1 MTTINTDILEHYRE
15 IDFTLWQKT
24 LDLSCDKL
32 RQLKKDESKK
42 VWILQLYSTYLQLIE
57 IFCINIFAITE
68 NNLWDNLFIS
78 NPNLRN
84 KIQVR
89 FFSTQ
94 NNSTRFCNK
103 FTIYLLDSWVF
114 GIKEKNEINNLADKR
129 KKYTQMLKEAI
140 EDYLKD
146 YDLLNAYKHGF
157 RVKSHGSN
165 TITIKAEISNAP
177 TFKIGDFNASI
188 SYLTKKKGVVS
199 RHDISFNWERAM
211 QKAHFLLNMMENT
224 QKILLNDDKEIQ
236 LDTLTVTNEADFS
249 KHFGASRFKTP
260 LLQLNKQL

>member
-1 MTTINTDILEHYRE
+1 MATVNNDILDHYRK
-15 IDFTLWQKT
+15 IDFSLWQKAM
-24 LDLSCDKL
+24 DLYCDKL
-32 RQLKKDESKK
+32 RKLKKDESKK
-42 VWILQLYSTYLQLIE
+42 VWILQLYSAYLQLIE
-57 IFCINIFAITE
+57 VFCINIFAITE
-68 NNLWDNLFIS
+68 NNLWDNLFLS
-78 NPNLRN
+78 NRDLKD
-84 KIQVR
+84 KIDTR
-89 FFSTQ
+89 FFIINQ
-94 NNSTRFCNK
+94 NKTRFCTK
-103 FTIYLLDSWVF
+103 FTTYLLDNWVF
-114 GIKEKNEINNLADKR
+114 GIKEKSEINNLADKR

-165 TITIKAEISNAP
+165 TITIKAETSNAP

-188 SYLTKKKGVVS
+188 SYLTKKKDVVS

-211 QKAHFLLNMMENT
+211 QKAYFLLNMMENT
-224 QKILLNDDKEIQ
+224 QKILLNDGKEIQ
-236 LDTLTVTNEADFS
+236 LDTLAVTNEAEFS